1 VSFIVE
7 LRKRK
12 VFRVATVY
20 MVLAWIAIQ
29 AASIALPAF
38 DAPAWA
44 LRAFIVLFALGLPVA
59 VLLAWALE
67 LTPEGVRFDT
77 HKTGNRRLLVLTS
90 VLTLAA
96 LVWYF
101 AGQPALRA
109 RKAVPVEE
117 RSIAVLPFVNISGD
131 PANDYFSD
139 GLADTTRDM
148 LAQVKNL
155 KVIART
161 SSFVFKGNATDVR
174 QIGKTLGT
182 AHLLEGSVQEAGD
195 TVRITVQLI
204 RVQDGSELWSRH
216 FDRQLTDVFKI
227 QDEIAIAVVQAL
239 QIALPGS
246 EQQHLLQRHT
256 DDVPAYQEYLKG
268 VALLPSRKVPEMQL
282 AAQHFEQAILLDPGY
297 ARAYVGACRAYILL
311 TDYGASNT
319 DEQGRCK
326 TYLQRAIQ
334 IEPHLGEAY
343 IALAVQREN
352 AGDLDA
358 AEREF
363 LRGLALA
370 PGDANGRLWYAAFLS
385 IEYGRFDE
393 ALSQLRQGVEI
404 DPLSP
409 ALRDIH
415 VLTIGMSGQVDEA
428 LALSDQFIAEHADIA
443 RAYDVRGLLH
453 VQRGDLVAALR
464 DLRKQDTL
472 DPASGFRVDR
482 CNLLIDMGALHE
494 AGTCLALLAQR
505 APVPPEVLRA
515 QARLAM
521 LRGDFTAALA
531 LIPSDSA
538 RWFPA
543 RLNRGRILLA
553 RGQAADAL
561 RLYRQGMP
569 ALFAQPVR
577 RLYPAQAT
585 DAIQVGAALIRAAA
599 SAQGRA
605 LLTLAIPAVAS
616 RPYASAIA
624 PRGWWEVVA
633 HAQLNEPEQAFV
645 ALQAGVSAGY
655 FLGLADID
663 SDPLLA
669 RLRADPR
676 YATILAPARAKAA
689 AQIDA
694 ARVAGVL

>member
-1 VSFIVE
+1 
-7 LRKRK
+7 
-12 VFRVATVY
+12 
-20 MVLAWIAIQ
+20 
-29 AASIALPAF
+29 
-38 DAPAWA
+38 
-44 LRAFIVLFALGLPVA
+44 
-59 VLLAWALE
+59 
-67 LTPEGVRFDT
+67 
-77 HKTGNRRLLVLTS
+77 
-90 VLTLAA
+90 
-96 LVWYF
+96 
-101 AGQPALRA
+101 
-109 RKAVPVEE
+109 
-117 RSIAVLPFVNISGD
+117 
-131 PANDYFSD
+131 
-139 GLADTTRDM
+139 
-148 LAQVKNL
+148 
-155 KVIART
+155 
-161 SSFVFKGNATDVR
+161 
-174 QIGKTLGT
+174 
-182 AHLLEGSVQEAGD
+182 
-195 TVRITVQLI
+195 
-204 RVQDGSELWSRH
+204 
-216 FDRQLTDVFKI
+216 
-227 QDEIAIAVVQAL
+227 
-239 QIALPGS
+239 
-246 EQQHLLQRHT
+246 
-256 DDVPAYQEYLKG
+256 
-268 VALLPSRKVPEMQL
+268 
-282 AAQHFEQAILLDPGY
+282 
-297 ARAYVGACRAYILL
+297 
-311 TDYGASNT
+311 
-319 DEQGRCK
+319 
-326 TYLQRAIQ
+326 
-334 IEPHLGEAY
+334 
-343 IALAVQREN
+343 VQREN

-415 VLTIGMSGQVDEA
+415 VLTIGMSGRVDEA

-494 AGTCLALLAQR
+494 AGICLALLAQR

-543 RLNRGRILLA
+543 KLSRGRILLA

-561 RLYRQGMP
+561 LLYRQRMP

-577 RLYPAQAT
+577 RLYPAQAA
-585 DAIQVGAALIRAAA
+585 DAIQVGAALIRSGA

-605 LLTLAIPAVAS
+605 LLIGAIPAVAS

-624 PRGWWEVVA
+624 PRGWWDVVA

-669 RLRADPR
+669 KLRADPR
-676 YATILAPARAKAA
+676 YATILAPARAKAE
-689 AQIDA
+689 AQIEA

>member
-1 VSFIVE
+1 MSFIVE
-7 LRKRK
+7 LKQRK

-20 MVLAWIAIQ
+20 VVLAWVAIQ

-38 DAPAWA
+38 DAPAWV
-44 LRAFIVLFALGLPVA
+44 LRTVIALFALGLPVA

-67 LTPEGVRFDT
+67 LTPEGVRFDP
-77 HKTGNRRLLVLTS
+77 HKTGNRRLLLVTS
-90 VLTLAA
+90 VLAVAVLA
-96 LVWYF
+96 WYF
-101 AGQPALRA
+101 VGPPALRA
-109 RKAVPVEE
+109 RNAVAVGE

-139 GLADTTRDM
+139 GLAETTRDM

-182 AHLLEGSVQEAGD
+182 AHLLEGSVQQAGD

-246 EQQHLLQRHT
+246 EQQQLLQKRT
-256 DDVPAYQEYLKG
+256 DDIPAYQEYLKG
-268 VALLPSRKVPEMQL
+268 LALLPARKVPDMRL
-282 AAQHFEQAILLDPGY
+282 AARHFEHAIELDPGY
-297 ARAYVGACRAYILL
+297 ARAYVGACKAYTLL
-311 TDYGASNT
+311 ADYGATSA
-319 DEQGRCK
+319 DEQLRCK
-326 TYLQRAIQ
+326 SYLQRAIH
-334 IEPHLGEAY
+334 IEPQLGEAH
-343 IALAVQREN
+343 IALAAQLEN
-352 AGDLDA
+352 AGELDA
-358 AEREF
+358 AEREY

-393 ALSQLRQGVEI
+393 ALSQLRRGIEI

-409 ALRDIH
+409 ALRDMH
-415 VLTIGMSGQVDEA
+415 LLTIGLSGRVDEA

-453 VQRGDLVAALR
+453 MQRGDLVAALR

-482 CNLLIDMGALHE
+482 CNLLIDMGALNP
-494 AGTCLALLAQR
+494 AKTCLALLAQR
-505 APVPPEVLRA
+505 APVSPDVLRA
-515 QARLAM
+515 QARMAM
-521 LRGDFTAALA
+521 LRGDSAAALRLVPA
-531 LIPSDSA
+531 DPQ

-543 RLNRGRILLA
+543 KLNRGRILLA
-553 RGQAADAL
+553 RGQAAEAL
-561 RLYRQGMP
+561 DLYRQRMP
-569 ALFAQPVR
+569 ALFVQPTR
-577 RLYPAQAT
+577 RLYPAQAV
-585 DAIQVGAALIRAAA
+585 DAIQVGAALTQSGD
-599 SAQGRA
+599 SAQGHA
-605 LLTLAIPAVAS
+605 LLTAAIPALAS
-616 RPYASAIA
+616 RPYASASA
-624 PRGWWEVVA
+624 PRAWWEVLA
-633 HAQLNEPEQAFV
+633 HAQLNQPDQAFS

-655 FLGLADID
+655 FLRLADLD

-669 RLRADPR
+669 KLRTDPR
-676 YATILAPARAKAA
+676 YATILAPARARAT
-689 AQIDA
+689 AQVEA
-694 ARVAGVL
+694 ARAAGVL